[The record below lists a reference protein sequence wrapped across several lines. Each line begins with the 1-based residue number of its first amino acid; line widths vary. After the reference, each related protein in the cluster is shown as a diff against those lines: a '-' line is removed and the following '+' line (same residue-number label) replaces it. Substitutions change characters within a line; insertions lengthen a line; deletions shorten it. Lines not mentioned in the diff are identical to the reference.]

1 MRGFSHR
8 LIQKNPCEVELG
20 TTDTLLLQSKS
31 VSDKASGVEAMS
43 QPDKESDYDHIREG
57 ITESFN
63 NIYDRLAGET
73 GKDPED
79 FQGNDQ

>member
-1 MRGFSHR
+1 MARSER
-8 LIQKNPCEVELG
+8 YDE
-20 TTDTLLLQSKS
+20 S
-31 VSDKASGVEAMS
+31 VSE
-43 QPDKESDYDHIREG
+43 ENYEEIREG

-63 NIYDRLAGET
+63 NIYDRLAEET